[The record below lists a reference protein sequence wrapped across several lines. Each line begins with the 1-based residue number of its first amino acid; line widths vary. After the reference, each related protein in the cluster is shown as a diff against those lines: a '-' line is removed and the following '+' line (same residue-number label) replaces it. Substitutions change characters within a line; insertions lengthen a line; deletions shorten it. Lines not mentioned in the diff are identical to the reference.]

1 MITKRS
7 LLAIVVLSCSVL
19 RSNAE
24 EWTVGQ
30 EMLSVTCTNVSETF
44 TQSKAVN
51 GLIDSIVVD
60 VVTAGTTGTVSVV
73 AESWVSTVAN
83 VDLVAS
89 AARTADVTV
98 RPRFDGTDT
107 SGNALT
113 NDPPAMYASAG
124 NVKLSLSDCS
134 NTGVVFRAIVTYRK
148 K

>member
-7 LLAIVVLSCSVL
+7 LLAIVVLSCAVL

>member
-1 MITKRS
+1 VTTKRAM
-7 LLAIVVLSCSVL
+7 LAILVMATALL

-24 EWTVGQ
+24 EWTIGQ
-30 EMLSVTCTNVSETF
+30 ELLSVTCTNVSETF
-44 TQSKAVN
+44 TQSKAIN
-51 GLIDSIVVD
+51 GLIDAIVVD

-73 AESWVSTVAN
+73 AEPWVSTVAN

-89 AARTADVTV
+89 AARSADVTL

-124 NVKLSLSDCS
+124 NVTLSLSSCS